1 MKTNKVLNSV
11 KLDTFEDSIENS
23 LNDTDW
29 ISELTPARFSE
40 LRSAART
47 TIDLAKSKKITIRVN
62 QGDLVKLKARAQR
75 KNIPYQT
82 LLGVL
87 VRDFVDGKY
96 SIEL

>member
-11 KLDTFEDSIENS
+11 KLDSFEDSIENS

-47 TIDLAKSKKITIRVN
+47 TIDLSLIHI
-62 QGDLVKLKARAQR
+62 
-75 KNIPYQT
+75 
-82 LLGVL
+82 
-87 VRDFVDGKY
+87 
-96 SIEL
+96 